1 MIKVKGRA
9 TVLLPKSKEAE
20 ELSVGDQLLEDSS
33 LLTYKNSYLQIKFT
47 DNSVMNIGS
56 QSKLILTQFDNQSN
70 HKIANLIKGQ
80 LRKPKLKRKKLNLLS
95 TQKLQ
100 LSVLEERNSKLFI
113 MKKITQPLFSLT
125 TVKF

>member
-1 MIKVKGRA
+1 VIKVKGRA